1 MRAFLLP
8 MAIFMLISGLVVI
21 IVQPWPP
28 SVPLKAILAMLTSI
42 ALSIS
47 AALITFLNL
56 QREEVSRVVP
66 ILSISPVFT
75 SIIAALFL
83 HERPGSFQWLAI
95 VIVAIGAALF
105 SLEKRP
111 HGTGGSLQ
119 KPFMLLFLASLFI
132 AVSNNLSKYALD
144 YVSFWNMYGITV
156 IIASVVFLSISLR
169 PATIR
174 QLKNMARRSSTLVL
188 YTLNE
193 AIALS
198 GAVLHIRAISLGPI
212 SLVATIMGTRPVL
225 VVIYT
230 MILGT
235 VIPDFL
241 LRNASSRTMAVRF
254 VAILLIVGGVSIIY
268 LT

>member
-21 IVQPWPP
+21 IVQPWPS
-28 SVPLKAILAMLTSI
+28 SVPLKAILAMSASI
-42 ALSIS
+42 VLSIS
-47 AALITFLNL
+47 VALITFLNL

-75 SIIAALFL
+75 SIIATLFL

-95 VIVAIGAALF
+95 LIVAIGAAII

-119 KPFMLLFLASLFI
+119 KPFMLLFLDSLLI
-132 AVSNNLSKYALD
+132 AVSNNLSKYALE

-156 IIASVVFLSISLR
+156 IIASVVFLAISLR

-174 QLKNMARRSSTLVL
+174 QLKNMAE
-188 YTLNE
+188 E
-193 AIALS
+193 AQLWYCT
-198 GAVLHIRAISLGPI
+198 P
-212 SLVATIMGTRPVL
+212 
-225 VVIYT
+225 
-230 MILGT
+230 
-235 VIPDFL
+235 
-241 LRNASSRTMAVRF
+241 
-254 VAILLIVGGVSIIY
+254 
-268 LT
+268 